1 MGMEKKYL
9 PLIIGFTIS
18 VLLFATIFIL
28 HLVSNS
34 IGMDLIPKEYIYVF
48 IPLLPGPMLTDVI
61 LLYLFPVIIYFLI
74 YWISPFLVQVLY
86 MVNKVT
92 KVTFVFRKAP
102 DYGFLA
108 LGENF
113 KPSRIFLRAFLVN
126 LFAFGTS
133 AVLFQLGA
141 GNLFRA
147 TVGGGGYIPAG
158 LFAAEAI
165 FFGTFFLASLSMLLF
180 LPSWFLED
188 SGLVSY
194 RHFPEQRRT
203 PIIEGVHQWYI
214 NVLGVYT
221 GISTIFTLFEVI
233 TKAFPDA
240 GFGPALLTPIIVI
253 ISPLILTGLLALP
266 MYLYEKNMEKMRNRI
281 HKKLAKYNLRHF
293 TIPEYEDL
301 DETER

>member
-1 MGMEKKYL
+1 MVMEKKYL
-9 PLIIGFTIS
+9 PLIIGFVTS
-18 VLLFATIFIL
+18 VLLFITIYIL
-28 HLVSNS
+28 HLVSIS
-34 IGMDLIPKEYIYVF
+34 IGDDLIPKEYIYVF

-61 LLYLFPVIIYFLI
+61 LLYLFPVVIYYLI
-74 YWISPFLVQVLY
+74 SLISPYVVQFLY
-86 MVNKVT
+86 KINKIT
-92 KVTFVFRKAP
+92 YVFRKAP
-102 DYGFLA
+102 NYGFLEV
-108 LGENF
+108 GDKI

-141 GNLFRA
+141 GSLFRA
-147 TVGGGGYIPAG
+147 TSGGGGYIPAG
-158 LFAAEAI
+158 LYAAEAM

-194 RHFPEQRRT
+194 RHFPKQRRT
-203 PIIEGVHQWYI
+203 PIIEGVHQWYV

-221 GISTIFTLFEVI
+221 GVSTIFTLFQVI

-240 GFGPALLTPIIVI
+240 GFTAAILTPIIVI

-266 MYLYEKNMEKMRNRI
+266 MYLYERNSEKMQRRI
-281 HKKLAKYNLRHF
+281 HKRLAKYNLRHI
-293 TIPEYEDL
+293 TIPEFKDL
-301 DETER
+301 NDAQR